1 MPTGYRQS
9 VPDWET
15 VREIAGSLP
24 ETEEYTSHGHA
35 AFRVKGKH
43 FVWMSPNR
51 DALGALAIYVD
62 PDEKQLILESGS
74 EVYFTVP
81 HYDGYPAVL
90 VRLEL
95 IGREELRERIEDAW
109 LLRAPKRL
117 AAELGRDD

>member
-1 MPTGYRQS
+1 MA
-9 VPDWET
+9 DWET
-15 VREIAGSLP
+15 VRELAGALP
-24 ETEEYTSHGHA
+24 GVEEQVSYGQPA
-35 AFRVKGKH
+35 LRVKGKL

-51 DALGALAIYVD
+51 DARGALAVRVD
-62 PDEKQLILESGS
+62 PEEKSMILEASP

-90 VRLEL
+90 VRLEA

-117 AAELGRDD
+117 VDEYAPGDS